1 MFDPLLTG
9 SRQNNEYEQKMT
21 TTPAP
26 PSGLMHGA
34 AGSLSSVAAL
44 ALLYPLDQLRMLQ
57 QLGLAPRGCSD
68 EQLRGRV
75 GDRLGALVELVQREG
90 VRGMYRGLTPSLF
103 TLAISN
109 FLFYYTF
116 HSLKRVAD
124 QLRTSKNRFSASV
137 VTREASLQR
146 GTVENLVTSAVAGMI
161 NVLLTNPL
169 WLAAT
174 LMKGG
179 LKKQD
184 SHPHRTSPLLP
195 NQPPPSLP
203 PPRLQQQSNPPT
215 SQYLA
220 SIYHV
225 DAGAPSEDEESADA
239 ICDATAVATYL
250 DSLYSATSAHT
261 LCAAN
266 QRGLPKDR
274 NDAVTSPPV
283 SYITGLYGAASST
296 VSKSGADDFGSS
308 TGGEPRGRG
317 QDDAAA
323 ACKKG
328 ALSSIDGSSVAG
340 VSGLIFLLLRI
351 RKEKG
356 VAHLWKGTVAS
367 LVLVSNPIIQ
377 FAVYEGLKRIMLMRH
392 RGALL
397 QSGSSR
403 RRQRASAPY
412 SLSAAEGFVLG
423 AVSKAVATCATYPLQ
438 VAQARLRAAPSTQHH
453 PSVANDDEVA
463 DGAVKE
469 PQVQRVDAAKTT
481 TVACLTSIYHSG
493 GIAALFEGLET
504 KLTQSVATSAFMFAS
519 YESILGIVSKAG

>member
-195 NQPPPSLP
+195 KPSMDNCLP
-203 PPRLQQQSNPPT
+203 ANVPVAPAAN
-215 SQYLA
+215 
-220 SIYHV
+220 IICV
-225 DAGAPSEDEESADA
+225 DP
-239 ICDATAVATYL
+239 L
-250 DSLYSATSAHT
+250 
-261 LCAAN
+261 LCALKPVP
-266 QRGLPKDR
+266 RILLPL
-274 NDAVTSPPV
+274 
-283 SYITGLYGAASST
+283 GFF
-296 VSKSGADDFGSS
+296 DD
-308 TGGEPRGRG
+308 
-317 QDDAAA
+317 
-323 ACKKG
+323 
-328 ALSSIDGSSVAG
+328 
-340 VSGLIFLLLRI
+340 
-351 RKEKG
+351 
-356 VAHLWKGTVAS
+356 
-367 LVLVSNPIIQ
+367 VL
-377 FAVYEGLKRIMLMRH
+377 
-392 RGALL
+392 
-397 QSGSSR
+397 
-403 RRQRASAPY
+403 
-412 SLSAAEGFVLG
+412 
-423 AVSKAVATCATYPLQ
+423 
-438 VAQARLRAAPSTQHH
+438 
-453 PSVANDDEVA
+453 D
-463 DGAVKE
+463 
-469 PQVQRVDAAKTT
+469 
-481 TVACLTSIYHSG
+481 
-493 GIAALFEGLET
+493 
-504 KLTQSVATSAFMFAS
+504 
-519 YESILGIVSKAG
+519 